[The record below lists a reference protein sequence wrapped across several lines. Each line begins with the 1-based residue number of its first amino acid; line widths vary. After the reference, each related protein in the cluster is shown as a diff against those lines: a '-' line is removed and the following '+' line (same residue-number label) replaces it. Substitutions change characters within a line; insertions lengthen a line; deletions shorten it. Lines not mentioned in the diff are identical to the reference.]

1 MNKVS
6 YRGLMSTVL
15 LVSALGFAA
24 DATVKEEA
32 PGLFKRAKI
41 TAQAAMTTAHAKVP
55 NATIA
60 KAILEEHKGV
70 LHYTFEMKV
79 EGKAGTE
86 EVQVDALSGQILS
99 MSREPAHDT
108 PKDKKSEEH
117 EKKTEEKEKKDAGA
131 KPPMTK

>member
-6 YRGLMSTVL
+6 FQGLMSTVL

-32 PGLFKRAKI
+32 PGLLKRAKI

-60 KAILEEHKGV
+60 KAVLEEHKGV
-70 LHYTFEMKV
+70 LHYCFEMKV

-86 EVQVDALSGQILS
+86 EVHVDALSGQIVT
-99 MSREPAHDT
+99 MTHEPA
-108 PKDKKSEEH
+108 PEGSKD
-117 EKKTEEKEKKDAGA
+117 KKTEEKEKKDAGTRA
-131 KPPMTK
+131 PTTK